1 MGGGGQTVVPQSI
14 DSTAEDSSSTS
25 VRADGPL
32 VAGRR
37 EDPLSFSDE
46 GSPLAS
52 IPHAQ
57 HPLDGIINSEPST
70 SAVKPLPFTLPRNIY
85 EKQDVVPFYDA
96 PLIVAVVA
104 NVVWPAVLL
113 VLTVWSML
121 VVIYFRLARFLSENV
136 LQTPAVHVH
145 DGDEAPVDMGLYF
158 FGLDNQCEKW
168 LPSSSS
174 SAAEDLAPTFP
185 MSLLRGRKGKKSTIG
200 ANPKGQCKFFDP
212 YKPTVIYV
220 HGFSRRTTAR
230 RFRETFNWAH
240 SDKLYGLDI
249 NAADRWV
256 REGWNIGIFFW
267 NNHADEEVPQ
277 DTESKIWTSNGRCG
291 MRYRTIC
298 PQRGRV
304 MYYAS
309 SRPSP
314 SISQTLADLLADV
327 FRGAQAPYRLVG
339 HSLGTQVV
347 VHAATLLSQRKAREE
362 EEVRSATV
370 LAAAAASAA
379 VAVAR
384 TGAAATMKAKMGV
397 YASKKDKRK
406 TVAAAKRS
414 GAAAISTAAQAAACT
429 AAKAAAATQAPLQ
442 LPTRI
447 ALLDAFATLGVKA
460 YLSGWPIMVVVQKEV
475 LALRGLGIVF
485 EQFQTSLI
493 GRRGFFLR
501 HLTAFVQLDPPGI
514 PWYRLR
520 SRHVAAVYMY
530 FLSFGHAVDG
540 PRLKKADLRRH
551 QSVEI
556 CFSLLN
562 SAGGSLGGG
571 LSGLKSHLLPE
582 TEEEQNADPSAWAM
596 GATSCVALSTLIS
609 GASPSSHSPPL
620 RTSVSLSIFQR
631 RHSAGTLSN
640 QENPNESLR
649 CFPTD
654 DGATSPPSMT
664 SPTDMA
670 TAIFR
675 RRVPAHKTLAL
686 GNKSLNSLQ
695 EAMPLLPPLSPTIQP
710 PLALPLAPASKVTVT
725 SHSQDDAQLLGRQ
738 QRHEYYSHG
747 AYEGHNK
754 NHLRWLTASAYREV
768 EIGDFPL
775 MARATD
781 AEVRELMLG
790 NYVYKQYRGHLFL
803 RVSRAW

>member
-1 MGGGGQTVVPQSI
+1 
-14 DSTAEDSSSTS
+14 
-25 VRADGPL
+25 
-32 VAGRR
+32 
-37 EDPLSFSDE
+37 
-46 GSPLAS
+46 
-52 IPHAQ
+52 
-57 HPLDGIINSEPST
+57 
-70 SAVKPLPFTLPRNIY
+70 
-85 EKQDVVPFYDA
+85 
-96 PLIVAVVA
+96 
-104 NVVWPAVLL
+104 
-113 VLTVWSML
+113 

-174 SAAEDLAPTFP
+174 SAAEDLAPTFR
-185 MSLLRGRKGKKSTIG
+185 MSLLRGSKGKKSTID

-212 YKPTVIYV
+212 CKPTVIYV

-267 NNHADEEVPQ
+267 NNHADGRCDRREGTGGCWSERCIERCLYPWSACAPLVHKAHLSPISGVLCLPEEVPQ

-362 EEVRSATV
+362 EEVRSATA

-397 YASKKDKRK
+397 YASKKEKRK
-406 TVAAAKRS
+406 TVAAAKRAE
-414 GAAAISTAAQAAACT
+414 AAAISTAAQEAAC
-429 AAKAAAATQAPLQ
+429 AATKAAAATQAPLQ

-475 LALRGLGIVF
+475 LALRRLGIVF

-562 SAGGSLGGG
+562 SAGGSLGSG
-571 LSGLKSHLLPE
+571 LNGLKSHLLPE

-609 GASPSSHSPPL
+609 GASPSSRSPPL

-649 CFPTD
+649 SFPTD
-654 DGATSPPSMT
+654 DGATSLPSMT

-725 SHSQDDAQLLGRQ
+725 SKSQDEAQVLGRQ